1 MGSTQANN
9 TLGSSSRDYGKP
21 PSLVSAI
28 SSTGHR
34 PNSGSHRDCISL
46 EDLGRAEARV
56 NLPTAGKLRRS

>member
-1 MGSTQANN
+1 MGSTHANN

-34 PNSGSHRDCISL
+34 PTSGSHREIELAWKIL
-46 EDLGRAEARV
+46 EEQKKEHTFLQLG
-56 NLPTAGKLRRS
+56 N